1 MMSKSIMAFG
11 CLIIAMAFAGPF
23 LQDQSPSLQAKGRA
37 PAPEVAVTVG
47 ARLMGPSVVLEAGII
62 WSHQPADPTFAGEL
76 VLEALC
82 DAGANPVPVRR
93 LTAAAG
99 SSPNGDVQFGW
110 ELWAGQCEGGS
121 RPDAIAIT
129 FSATD
134 AVGAVFATQRAV
146 FRYTYTD

>member
-1 MMSKSIMAFG
+1 MSMSKSIAIGG
-11 CLIIAMAFAGPF
+11 CLVLAAAG
-23 LQDQSPSLQAKGRA
+23 GRPA
-37 PAPEVAVTVG
+37 PAPEVAEVAVTVG
-47 ARLMGPSVVLEAGII
+47 ARLMGPSVMLEAGII
-62 WSHQPADPTFAGEL
+62 WSHQPAAPTFAGE
-76 VLEALC
+76 VVVEALC

-93 LTAAAG
+93 QTAAAG

-110 ELWAGQCEGGS
+110 ELWTGQCSGGS

-134 AVGAVFATQRAV
+134 ADGAVFATPRAV